1 MVRSKSG
8 EVMFLGF
15 GAKKGSPA
23 ANTEPYRP
31 YTTQFD
37 QIATAASLLTPRSPE
52 TEAMLDQLRAPT
64 PAQLRATQRALKF
77 QGRYRSGH
85 DLGARP
91 LFTLLIDHSGSMRGA
106 KAMAAAILADVVGGV
121 LDHEH
126 VSRDILGF
134 TTRSWQGGEARKL
147 WRSRGKPDAPGRLC
161 ELLHIVYADAREQH
175 ANWTRDIPLMLMP
188 ELLKENVDGEALLW
202 ARDRAMQH
210 DPTAWVCVL
219 VSGGVPMDDATIQ
232 ANGGDRT
239 SWYLYKHLIETV
251 SEFNADPRIRLG
263 CLSLDYHAAPGFRAT
278 RRVDVLEDTAAVA
291 FDLLGDLIWLSQG
304 ETPP

>member
-121 LDHEH
+121 LDVVRRRGDAGEGVAQRAPPQPNQKITTS
-126 VSRDILGF
+126 VSLKF
-134 TTRSWQGGEARKL
+134 CVVSSRS
-147 WRSRGKPDAPGRLC
+147 
-161 ELLHIVYADAREQH
+161 
-175 ANWTRDIPLMLMP
+175 N
-188 ELLKENVDGEALLW
+188 
-202 ARDRAMQH
+202 AMDSPAVQS
-210 DPTAWVCVL
+210 V
-219 VSGGVPMDDATIQ
+219 Q
-232 ANGGDRT
+232 A
-239 SWYLYKHLIETV
+239 
-251 SEFNADPRIRLG
+251 
-263 CLSLDYHAAPGFRAT
+263 
-278 RRVDVLEDTAAVA
+278 
-291 FDLLGDLIWLSQG
+291 
-304 ETPP
+304 